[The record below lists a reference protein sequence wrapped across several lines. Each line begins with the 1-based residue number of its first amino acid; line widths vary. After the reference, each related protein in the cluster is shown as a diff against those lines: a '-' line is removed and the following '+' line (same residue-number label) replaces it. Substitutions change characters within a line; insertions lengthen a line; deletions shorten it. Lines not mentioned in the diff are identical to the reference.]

1 MARVTGASCRQCRR
15 EGEKLFLKGERCSS
29 DKCAVVKRQFPPG
42 QHGQGGR
49 RKKPSN
55 YAMQLRM
62 KQKVKRIYGVLE
74 KQFRGYFAIADRT
87 KGVTGEV
94 LLQLLERR
102 LDNLVYRACFAES
115 RNKARQVVR
124 HRFIKV
130 NGRKV
135 DIPSFQVKVGDE
147 IELTGSDAQ
156 KKAFKETAK
165 IFEDRGIP
173 DWIEVSSS
181 DTLLIKIKALPSRDD
196 VGMNIEESLIVEL
209 YSK

>member
-1 MARVTGASCRQCRR
+1 MARKIGSACRLCRS
-15 EGEKLFLKGERCSS
+15 EGEKLFLKGVRCNT
-29 DKCAVVKRQFPPG
+29 DRCAIARREYSPG
-42 QHGQGGR
+42 QHGITKR

-55 YAMQLRM
+55 YALQLRM

-74 KQFRGYFAIADRT
+74 KQFKLYFIKADRS

-115 RNKARQVVR
+115 RARARQLVR
-124 HRFIKV
+124 HRFVKV

-135 DIPSFQVKVGDE
+135 DIPSYLIKAGDT
-147 IELTGSDAQ
+147 IELTGKEQ
-156 KKAFKETAK
+156 QEKAIKETFK
-165 IFEDRGIP
+165 TLEDRGVP
-173 DWIEVSSS
+173 EWLVVESEALS
-181 DTLLIKIKALPSRDD
+181 IKVERLPVKADI
-196 VGMNIEESLIVEL
+196 GMDIEENLIVEL